1 MATTPPTGSSTNRV
15 RPRGRLLAFRC
26 APRASVL
33 GIWVLA
39 AALLFSVTGMRAESQ
54 AAYFGTGGPGAKGIY
69 RATFDT
75 TTGKLSAATLVA
87 EVGSAGFLAVH
98 PRGDRLYATASLHG
112 KIGAAGYRIEPQG
125 DLTLINA
132 VASGDGAAAHIAVHP
147 SGTFAV
153 TAQYGG
159 GSIAVY
165 PIDAEGRLGT
175 AQVIEHSNASRVVPK
190 RQDAPH
196 PHQCVFS
203 PDGRFALVPDLG
215 ADGVVI
221 YRVDAAT
228 AQLVYHGFAASIAGG
243 GARHLRFAPD
253 GHSFHLLN
261 ELTLSV
267 TTFAWDAG
275 KGEATR
281 RATVAALTAEEQRGE
296 AFNSAAEIVVHPSGR
311 WYYTSNRGHDT
322 VSVFAAA
329 PADTAA
335 ANSLSVNTTLRR
347 IQFQPVR
354 GAFPRNIALA
364 PGGGWLLAAGADSN
378 TVSVHRVDQTTGQ
391 LTYQTKGVINVPAPI
406 CIVFVPSGIA
416 TAD

>member
-1 MATTPPTGSSTNRV
+1 MATIPPTGSLTTRL
-15 RPRGRLLAFRC
+15 RPRGGFLAFLR

-33 GIWVLA
+33 GALAFA
-39 AALLFSVTGMRAESQ
+39 AACCLPVATVYAESRTV
-54 AAYFGTGGPGAKGIY
+54 YFGTGGPGGKGIY
-69 RATFDT
+69 RADFDT
-75 TTGKLSAATLVA
+75 ATGKLSAATLAA
-87 EVGSAGFLAVH
+87 EVGSAGFLALH
-98 PRGDRLYATASLHG
+98 PRGDRLYATASLDG
-112 KIGAAGYRIEPQG
+112 TVGAAGYRIETDG
-125 DLTLINA
+125 SLNLINA
-132 VASGDGAAAHIAVHP
+132 VASGDGGAAHIAVHP
-147 SGTFAV
+147 SGAFAV

-165 PIDAEGRLGT
+165 PLDAEGRLGP
-175 AQVIEHSNASRVVPK
+175 ARVIEHDAASRVVPK

-228 AQLVYHGFAASIAGG
+228 GQLVRHGFAASIAGG
-243 GARHLRFAPD
+243 GARHLRFAPN
-253 GHSFHLLN
+253 GRAFHVLN

-267 TTFAWDAG
+267 TTFAWDAA

-281 RATVAALTAEEQRGE
+281 GATVAALTAEEQAGE
-296 AFNSAAEIVVHPSGR
+296 AFNSAAEIVAHPSGR
-311 WYYTSNRGHDT
+311 WYYSSNRGHDT
-322 VSVFAAA
+322 VAVFAAESAGA
-329 PADTAA
+329 P
-335 ANSLSVNTTLRR
+335 LRR
-347 IQFQPVR
+347 IQLQPVR

-378 TVSVHRVDQTTGQ
+378 TVSVHRVDPASGR

-406 CIVFVPSGIA
+406 CILFAGPTGGSA
-416 TAD
+416 P